1 MEQSAVEDKLHD
13 LGRGVLS
20 QAQCDQVIDS
30 VALLKQGQFTPLLA
44 CLAPNLAA
52 ATTFHHLARPTTA
65 G

>member
-13 LGRGVLS
+13 LGRGILS

-30 VALLKQGQFTPLLA
+30 VALLKQRKFAPLLA
-44 CLAPNLAA
+44 CLAPNLAP
-52 ATTFHHLARPTTA
+52 ATTLHHLERPTTA